1 VKPQDVSH
9 SKPSPGHAG
18 NTVPPSQDWSG
29 RTTPGGV
36 DVQKLDSESCD
47 AQQCNGHGKCV
58 TKGGETTCQCVLGYH
73 GVFCEEGEGPGVS
86 NAPLTLGI
94 LSLIGGVLIAAVII
108 RKR

>member
-18 NTVPPSQDWSG
+18 NTVPPNQDWSG

-36 DVQKLDSESCD
+36 EVQKLDSESCD

-58 TKGGETTCQCVLGYH
+58 ARGGETTCQCVLGYH

-94 LSLIGGVLIAAVII
+94 LCLIGGVLIAAVII